1 VSVWYQPGELYLG
14 RVKCTVHFCAGED
27 DALGMMREARKMH
40 AVLLTLK
47 LLRVLALLAVVYL
60 EGVVVTRDNRELSC
74 VIEVE

>member
-1 VSVWYQPGELYLG
+1 
-14 RVKCTVHFCAGED
+14 
-27 DALGMMREARKMH
+27 MMREARKMH

-60 EGVVVTRDNRELSC
+60 EGVVVARDNRELSC